1 MQNLRVT
8 ASHPKF
14 IQLLS
19 CAETA
24 SVKERTTCQQ
34 LIVNKGLK
42 STISIKKF
50 PHNNNILLLSQTYP
64 SIPFS
69 MMKAVIPC
77 GPAFRS
83 VLAYTICENIE
94 MLEKSFVQ
102 VAAEQ
107 KSHLNHQ
114 NFNRRRKKGI
124 Q

>member
-1 MQNLRVT
+1 VQNLRVT

-34 LIVNKGLK
+34 FIVNKASK
-42 STISIKKF
+42 NNITIKKLS
-50 PHNNNILLLSQTYP
+50 HKINILLLSQTYP

-77 GPAFRS
+77 GPAFKS

-94 MLEKSFVQ
+94 MLEKSFMYD
-102 VAAEQ
+102 
-107 KSHLNHQ
+107 
-114 NFNRRRKKGI
+114 
-124 Q
+124 